1 MCSRNADWS
10 KRNQVGF
17 DVSLCLWNLV
27 NLTPI
32 IMNSVFILSIHF
44 LLIEWNLHCMFGFS
58 ITLMKLRRDHVNWS
72 IFNRLYRLLH
82 GSISAISIPAEN
94 WYYNG
99 QNDRNV
105 FTQDVYIRPTPDV
118 KIAGES
124 RLLASS
130 RLRQLAF
137 RLFRMD
143 LG

>member
-1 MCSRNADWS
+1 
-10 KRNQVGF
+10 
-17 DVSLCLWNLV
+17 
-27 NLTPI
+27 
-32 IMNSVFILSIHF
+32 
-44 LLIEWNLHCMFGFS
+44 
-58 ITLMKLRRDHVNWS
+58 MKLRHDYVNRS
-72 IFNRLYRLLH
+72 IFSRLYRLLH